1 MFLFCALKHRGAV
14 KIHIYGALG
23 KAGGA
28 ALQKRALDF
37 CLSGAVRSQDLIYIP
52 MAMATSGK
60 VGADTVFSWMQ
71 NEYSRIY
78 EMIGATSMMLF
89 QNMVRVSGAGFVTES
104 KAEEVSAFWKTRDV
118 YKNIEKALAQTVEG
132 IKSNSKFVDRSRPQ
146 SQTPVDMHD
155 LKIIGCFFALV
166 QVEGIQSSARF
177 NLESRNGQQ
186 QLVMLTFDRLRG
198 EPPRLTSAKTQSQT
212 C

>member
-1 MFLFCALKHRGAV
+1 MSNIYMCCHKFASLYKGSMNPAMLLCAQSIMSSMYQGAV

-23 KAGGA
+23 KASGNV
-28 ALQKRALDF
+28 LQKKALDL

-60 VGADTVFSWMQ
+60 AGAEMVFSWMQ

-104 KAEEVSAFWKTRDV
+104 KAEEVSAFWKSRDL

-132 IKSNSKFVDRSRPQ
+132 IKSNSKFVDRPLNDK
-146 SQTPVDMHD
+146 PC
-155 LKIIGCFFALV
+155 IILSLSC
-166 QVEGIQSSARF
+166 SS
-177 NLESRNGQQ
+177 
-186 QLVMLTFDRLRG
+186 
-198 EPPRLTSAKTQSQT
+198 
-212 C
+212 